1 MNRATPVLGKAIWT
15 VLVTAEAPAG
25 LQDPQSVHYTCV
37 DGTKLQA
44 TFSAPST
51 SVGSVKL
58 VYAGSSTSDPDRRAL
73 HPDGRAISSTE
84 MKLPQALFAD
94 GGRYTQGD
102 VEF

>member
-15 VLVTAEAPAG
+15 ALFLVAAAAAAG
-25 LQDPQSVHYTCV
+25 AQDPQSVHYTCV

-58 VYAGSSTSDPDRRAL
+58 VYAELWDIRS
-73 HPDGRAISSTE
+73 
-84 MKLPQALFAD
+84 
-94 GGRYTQGD
+94 
-102 VEF
+102 